1 MHGETHLNTLLASLK
16 PELQQGEYVFLTTAE
31 VPDVDLS
38 QAVCTFREKE
48 GLSVILPR
56 EIADQQHINY
66 TFIASWITLNV
77 YSSLESAG
85 LTAAISNAL
94 NEENISC
101 NAVAAFYHDHIFVAR
116 EDGERAMEVLKKLQE
131 RKL

>member
-1 MHGETHLNTLLASLK
+1 MHGETHVNTLLASLK

-31 VPDVDLS
+31 APNADLS

-56 EIADQQHINY
+56 EIADKQHINY
-66 TFIASWITLNV
+66 SFIASWITLNV
-77 YSSLESAG
+77 YSSLESTG
-85 LTAAISNAL
+85 LTAAISQAL
-94 NEENISC
+94 NEEHISC

-116 EDGERAMEVLKKLQE
+116 EDGDRAMEVLKKLQE
-131 RKL
+131 QKL